1 MSRTKSIQGAG
12 RVTEV
17 SVEGLRKA
25 IRNLHGC
32 DSTWIQAVRVKE
44 TFKDETVWDGLVQIF
59 NLIDHPKAMRCY
71 AWSHAIDEST
81 KRRFVA
87 VLHQE
92 QVTSPGAAVRAS
104 IVPQARE

>member
-1 MSRTKSIQGAG
+1 M
-12 RVTEV
+12 TEV
-17 SVEGLRKA
+17 STKQLGKA

-32 DSTWIQAVRVKE
+32 DSTWTRAARVKE
-44 TFKDETVWDGLVQIF
+44 TLNGETVWEGLVQVF
-59 NLIDHPKAMRCY
+59 NLIDHQKATVCY

-92 QVTSPGAAVRAS
+92 PVTSPGAAVRAD
-104 IVPQARE
+104 IIQQARGQSAKR